1 MKFLIMLK
9 QSATDTLKTALKR
22 AIRRTTETTGVL
34 IGNKIV
40 DAVNKF
46 YDYEITSLKK
56 FTTK

>member
-9 QSATDTLKTALKR
+9 QSTTYTLKTALKR
-22 AIRRTTETTGVL
+22 AIRKTTETTGVL

-46 YDYEITSLKK
+46 YDNEITSLKK

>member
-9 QSATDTLKTALKR
+9 QSATDTLETALKR
-22 AIRRTTETTGVL
+22 AIRKTAETTGVL
-34 IGNKIV
+34 IGDRIV

-46 YDYEITSLKK
+46 YDNEITSLKK